1 MKKIIKTAAVIGGA
15 AELFASAYLFLYA
28 FYREKISLP
37 ANRKEEPPSKEWQIF
52 LEKSREGEE
61 WMKTQKTEQITIL
74 SEEGLRLTG
83 TMLWAEK
90 DTGSTVIAVHGYR
103 GNAIRDFAGS
113 ARFYHDMGYNLLMIH
128 DRAHGDSE
136 GKWIG
141 FGWKDKEDIR
151 RWCEYLVDRAQGNTQ
166 IALLGVSMGGAAVMM
181 ASGDDLPS
189 QVKCI
194 IEDCGYSS
202 VWDQL
207 WHAYPR
213 NCRFP
218 KRLTMYLASGMNKL
232 VNGFFFGEASSVRQL
247 KKNKRP
253 VLFIHGGADDFVPT
267 SMVHEVFSATRGER
281 RLLIVEEA
289 GHALS
294 VVRDP
299 EAYYGSIRKFL
310 QDYLQKGE

>member
-1 MKKIIKTAAVIGGA
+1 MMQRNLDDIQGSDGRMEGLKKIIKTAAVIGGA
-15 AELFASAYLFLYA
+15 ARIVCVCLFIFVCLLSGKNQPSSKQKGGAA
-28 FYREKISLP
+28 FQRVADFSGKEPRRRRMDEDTKNR
-37 ANRKEEPPSKEWQIF
+37 ANHHSFRRRTAADGNDAVGRKGYGQH
-52 LEKSREGEE
+52 
-61 WMKTQKTEQITIL
+61 
-74 SEEGLRLTG
+74 
-83 TMLWAEK
+83 
-90 DTGSTVIAVHGYR
+90 VIAVHGYR

-218 KRLTMYLASGMNKL
+218 KRLTMYLASGMI
-232 VNGFFFGEASSVRQL
+232 SW
-247 KKNKRP
+247 
-253 VLFIHGGADDFVPT
+253 
-267 SMVHEVFSATRGER
+267 
-281 RLLIVEEA
+281 
-289 GHALS
+289 
-294 VVRDP
+294 
-299 EAYYGSIRKFL
+299 
-310 QDYLQKGE
+310 